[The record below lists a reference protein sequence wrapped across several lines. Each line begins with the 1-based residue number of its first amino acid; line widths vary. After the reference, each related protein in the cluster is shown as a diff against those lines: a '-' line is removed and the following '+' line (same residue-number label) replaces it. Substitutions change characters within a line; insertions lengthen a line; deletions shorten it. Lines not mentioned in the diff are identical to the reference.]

1 MKMVTIKINER
12 TKNGKALLELA
23 KKLSLENKS
32 IIIKENQE
40 MLSIDEI
47 VLECR
52 KARKKI
58 AKKYNAE

>member
-1 MKMVTIKINER
+1 MVTIKINER
-12 TKNGKALLELA
+12 TKSGKVLLELA

-32 IIIKENQE
+32 IIIQENQE

-47 VLECR
+47 VVECR

-58 AKKYNAE
+58 AKTYNAE

>member
-1 MKMVTIKINER
+1 MVTIKINER
-12 TKNGKALLELA
+12 TKNGKALLDFA

-32 IIIKENQE
+32 IIIQEQEEN
-40 MLSIDEI
+40 MSIDEL

-58 AKKYNAE
+58 AKIYNAE